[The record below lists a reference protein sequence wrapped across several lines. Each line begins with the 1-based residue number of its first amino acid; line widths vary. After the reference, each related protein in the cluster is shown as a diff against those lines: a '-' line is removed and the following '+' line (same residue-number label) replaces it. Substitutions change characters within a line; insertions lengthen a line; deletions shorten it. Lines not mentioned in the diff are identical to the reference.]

1 MGWAPEFVQIT
12 AVRIEKSLLMIDND
26 MNNASADADAPS
38 VTEILDEE
46 IPTHSADGRELSP
59 AARRALAEAA
69 ARRKAE
75 AEAQAA
81 AAATGEQGGP
91 KGPEPTR
98 YGDWER
104 KGIAVDF

>member
-1 MGWAPEFVQIT
+1 
-12 AVRIEKSLLMIDND
+12 MIDKA
-26 MNNASADADAPS
+26 MNAATGATSPAP
-38 VTEILDEE
+38 VTESLDEE

-75 AEAQAA
+75 ADAEAARAA
-81 AAATGEQGGP
+81 SGEKGGP